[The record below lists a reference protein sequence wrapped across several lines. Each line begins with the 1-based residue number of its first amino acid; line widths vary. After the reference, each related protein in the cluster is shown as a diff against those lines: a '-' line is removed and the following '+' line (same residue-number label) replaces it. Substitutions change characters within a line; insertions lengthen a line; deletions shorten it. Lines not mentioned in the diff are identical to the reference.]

1 MRCTRT
7 RIGRPLLRALVIGTL
22 LAACAGPSTTIEQSW
37 RAPDA
42 AQLGGLRNV
51 VTMAVT
57 ADGTLRRSAEDQM
70 AAKLAAAGV
79 RATPMYA
86 VLGDAELQNREQAK
100 AKLRTM
106 GYDGV
111 IALRLVS
118 RDQELEYVPG
128 SFDYYWGMTYD
139 PGYLYSET
147 VVRIETSAYSLENNR
162 LVWSAI
168 SKTIDPDSIR
178 EGIDEVTALAAS
190 QLQKQGVV
198 AGTPRAPGGA

>member
-1 MRCTRT
+1 MRYTRMRLGT
-7 RIGRPLLRALVIGTL
+7 PLLDAIVIGL
-22 LAACAGPSTTIEQSW
+22 LLTACAGSSTTIEQSW
-37 RAPDA
+37 RAPN
-42 AQLGGLRNV
+42 AQLGGLQNV
-51 VTMAVT
+51 VTMAAT
-57 ADGTLRRSAEDQM
+57 PDGTLRRSAEDQM

-79 RATPMYA
+79 RATPMYT
-86 VLGDAELQNREQAK
+86 VLSDAELKNHEQAK
-100 AKLRTM
+100 AKLRAM

-111 IALRLVS
+111 IGLRLVS

-139 PGYLYSET
+139 PGYLYTET
-147 VVRIETSAYSLENNR
+147 VVRIETSAYSLDNNQ

-168 SKTIDPDSIR
+168 SRTVDPDSIR
-178 EGIDEVTALAAS
+178 EGIDEVTALAAT

>member
-7 RIGRPLLRALVIGTL
+7 RIGKPLLRAIAIGLL

-42 AQLGGLRNV
+42 QLGGLRNV

-57 ADGTLRRSAEDQM
+57 SDGTLRRSTEDQM
-70 AAKLAAAGV
+70 AAKLAAAGI

-86 VLGDAELQNREQAK
+86 VLGDAERQNRDQAK
-100 AKLRTM
+100 AKLRAM

-147 VVRIETSAYSLENNR
+147 VVRIETSAYSLEDNR

-168 SKTIDPDSIR
+168 SRTVDPDSIR

-198 AGTPRAPGGA
+198 AGTPRPPAGG